1 MYPNIEAERAR
12 RGWSRE
18 KLGEHI
24 GVTGNVVR
32 SWIDGRTDVPAQKL
46 IAMAQLFGCSTDY
59 LLGLDDTW
67 KKPQQSGAEE
77 ETELHRLM
85 RKLLIALSKS

>member
-12 RGWSRE
+12 RGWSRA
-18 KLGEHI
+18 KLGEYI
-24 GVTGNVVR
+24 GTTEGVVR
-32 SWIDGRTDVPAQKL
+32 NWIAGRTDIPAQKL

-67 KKPQQSGAEE
+67 KKPCVAGPEIE
-77 ETELHRLM
+77 NEGDE
-85 RKLLIALSKS
+85 